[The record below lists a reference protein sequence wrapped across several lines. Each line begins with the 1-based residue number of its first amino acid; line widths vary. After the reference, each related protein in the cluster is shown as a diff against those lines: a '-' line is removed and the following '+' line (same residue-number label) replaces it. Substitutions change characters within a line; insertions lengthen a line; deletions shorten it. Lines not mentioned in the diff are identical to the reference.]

1 MQGFDELSFSETIHA
16 LAAEEG
22 GITQQPDAF
31 IERVK
36 LEQRVNAQGA

>member
-1 MQGFDELSFSETIHA
+1 MQGFDELSFSETIQA

-22 GITQQPDAF
+22 ITQRPDAF
-31 IERVK
+31 IESVK

>member
-1 MQGFDELSFSETIHA
+1 MQGFDEVAFSETIQA

-22 GITQQPDAF
+22 ITKRPDAF
-31 IERVK
+31 IKRVK